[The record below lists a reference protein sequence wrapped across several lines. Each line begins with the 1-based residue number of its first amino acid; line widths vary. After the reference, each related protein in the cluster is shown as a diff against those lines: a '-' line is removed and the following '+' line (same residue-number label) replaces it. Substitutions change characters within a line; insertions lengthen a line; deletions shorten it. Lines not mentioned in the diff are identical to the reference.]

1 MDAGTDTNSAARPRG
16 DDDRDAGADRA
27 PLVVVGVDG
36 SSGSRGALVHAL
48 ITAAQRGARLEV
60 VAAYP
65 ETLVWTGGYPL
76 DVPDMDAVRDD
87 AATRATAFLA
97 EVQADPAVVA
107 AGTNA
112 VDARVVVVAGRAVK
126 VLLQR
131 AVGADLLVVG
141 SRGRGAMRSALLGSV
156 ALHCVSNPPCPVV
169 VVRPQPVSVP
179 PEVPPRVVVGVDGS
193 AASRAALLAG
203 VDEAAR
209 TGAELD
215 VVAAYVLTDYW
226 VDLGSVLLPSVDQ
239 IRADLQ
245 RRTDQQ
251 VAAVLGAR
259 PAGAVVPPVTTD
271 LVEGPA
277 GEVLVH
283 RARGAD
289 LLVVG
294 SAGRGAVRG
303 LLLGSV
309 ALHCAMHGTGPVM
322 VVHSRRGRPAVPA
335 PRQRPAMADRR
346 PTVAGPDGGG

>member
-1 MDAGTDTNSAARPRG
+1 MDAGTETNSGDAPRE
-16 DDDRDAGADRA
+16 DRQDAGEDRVSR
-27 PLVVVGVDG
+27 VVVGVDG
-36 SSGSRGALVHAL
+36 SSGSRGALVYAL
-48 ITAAQRGARLEV
+48 IAAGRRVARLEV

-97 EVQADPAVVA
+97 EVRADPAVVA
-107 AGTNA
+107 ATGATA
-112 VDARVVVVAGRAVK
+112 VDARVVVVAGRAVE
-126 VLLQR
+126 VLLHR
-131 AVGADLLVVG
+131 ALGADLLVVG

-179 PEVPPRVVVGVDGS
+179 PAVPPRVVVGVDGS
-193 AASRAALLAG
+193 PASRAALLAA

-226 VDLGSVLLPSVDQ
+226 VDLGSVLLPSVEQ

-245 RRTDQQ
+245 RRTDDQ
-251 VAAVLGAR
+251 VAAVLAAR
-259 PAGAVVPPVTTD
+259 PGGAAVPPVTTH
-271 LVEGPA
+271 LVEGAA

-283 RARGAD
+283 QALGAD

-322 VVHSRRGRPAVPA
+322 VVHSRRDHPAVPA
-335 PRQRPAMADRR
+335 PRHQAAMAD
-346 PTVAGPDGGG
+346 G

>member
-1 MDAGTDTNSAARPRG
+1 MDAGTDTNSAERPRR
-16 DDDRDAGADRA
+16 DDGQDAGDGAT

-36 SSGSRGALVHAL
+36 SSGSRGALVFAL
-48 ITAAQRGARLEV
+48 ITAAQRGARVEV

-87 AATRATAFLA
+87 ADTRATAFLA
-97 EVQADPAVVA
+97 DVRADAAVLEA
-107 AGTNA
+107 EGTDA
-112 VDARVVVVAGRAVK
+112 VDARVVVVAGRAVE
-126 VLLQR
+126 VLLER
-131 AVGADLLVVG
+131 AAGADLLVVG

-179 PEVPPRVVVGVDGS
+179 ADVPPRVVVGVDGS
-193 AASRAALLAG
+193 IGARAALQAA

-209 TGAELD
+209 TGARLD

-226 VDLGSVLLPSVDQ
+226 VDLGSVLLPSVEQ
-239 IRADLQ
+239 IHADLQ
-245 RRTDQQ
+245 RRTDEQIAAALAARPEG
-251 VAAVLGAR
+251 AAVS
-259 PAGAVVPPVTTD
+259 PISTD

-283 RARGAD
+283 RARGAG

-294 SAGRGAVRG
+294 SHGRGAVRG

-309 ALHCAMHGTGPVM
+309 ALHCAMHGTCPVM
-322 VVHSRRGRPAVPA
+322 VVHPQQERPAVPA
-335 PRQRPAMADRR
+335 PRSQPAMADR
-346 PTVAGPDGGG
+346 